1 MIGRV
6 LLAATTVAFAVNLA
20 GAAEAGHAPG
30 RTPAADRA
38 DDPAVVTDGPRA
50 VHSSG
55 RQIPVS
61 ATVDIVVVGGNEGGL
76 AAAWKAAQAG
86 SSVLVVGGQYFFS
99 DEVAAK
105 ARYWIEPEESPR
117 GEFSRALLAD
127 QAASLP
133 MLSPARYKRKIE
145 GLLLA
150 AGVGFH
156 FNSHP
161 AGVVFD
167 HAGRP
172 CGVVAANKAGLQ
184 AVVAKVVI
192 DATPTA
198 AVARMAGARTTPWD
212 VGEVTVS
219 RTVYKQPIAGGR
231 RIGDFS
237 EYAISA
243 PMPTGSWPERCR
255 AEVLLRE
262 AYNQVQANRAHAHLM
277 HIVEPVSIVSE
288 SQTPIATWPGA
299 ERLPLDAC
307 RPKGIADVL
316 IVSQSAGVGRQ
327 IAERLTRPVYLAD
340 LGERIG
346 AEAHRQA
353 ARRELSGPMRIGP
366 AGLTEAA
373 GLVENADVA
382 EILTG
387 HRRYRRIDLGT
398 IRQEELAIPVWGRY
412 DVVVVGGG
420 TSGWP
425 AALGAARRGSRVL
438 VVEMLGH
445 LGGNRELGTPNYWKG
460 YLHGINQLAWRGAQV
475 FTELRLSGV
484 DIWYN
489 TLVCGAVKEGDRVA
503 GVIVASPLGRG
514 AVLSSVVIDAS
525 GDADL
530 CAAAGAEYSFVND
543 GDLCI
548 QEDSFRDLGLY
559 GNVLPL
565 DPADEHSLTMHHVLA
580 RKAGKQDLWDF
591 YPMVGM
597 RESRLIR
604 GEHVIDVPDQIIG
617 RTYRD
622 LVSVAQ
628 SAYDPHGYH
637 DSDAIYAGLMPPTK
651 HETKAGFIT
660 YIPLRSLLPKG
671 LEGIMV
677 VGRSHSVTHDV
688 QVTVRMNPDLM
699 NEGYAAGCVAAE
711 AVKTGQDLRGVDLG
725 PVQDHLVEVGN
736 ISAADRRDKCVET
749 PEPTDA
755 ELEEAAENLG
765 GKLQLATLIR
775 GGDRS
780 IPHLRASFGAAPSL
794 AKAKALCALG
804 DQAAVEYLAAWLERQ
819 PLAGGQAYQWDA
831 FLSVPEVDAVIW
843 LLGAAGD
850 RRAVPALVAKLDRCT
865 TEAGHF
871 SHIRAVTTALGRIGD
886 PAAAPAIHRF
896 LSRPGVAGHAD
907 AEGKTESLHSDSFVR
922 SFVELHAAAALVR
935 CGDRE
940 GLGARILSGY
950 LDDWRGIFVRFAGHV
965 LEKAVLLPV
974 QPPPPVGSPCPSS
987 PPVPKRELGN
997 EAD

>member
-6 LLAATTVAFAVNLA
+6 LLAAVTTAALA
-20 GAAEAGHAPG
+20 PSLARAAEAGQVPG
-30 RTPAADRA
+30 QAAVDRA
-38 DDPAVVTDGPRA
+38 DGSAASTEGLRA
-50 VHSSG
+50 VRSSG
-55 RQIPVS
+55 REIPVS
-61 ATVDIVVVGGNEGGL
+61 AKVDIVVVGGNEGGL
-76 AAAWKAAQAG
+76 AAAWKAAEAG
-86 SSVLVVGGQYFFS
+86 STVLVVGGQYFFS
-99 DEVAAK
+99 DEVSAK
-105 ARYWIEPEESPR
+105 ARYWLEPEESPR

-127 QAASLP
+127 QAESLP

-145 GLLLA
+145 DLLLA

-161 AGVVFD
+161 AGVIFD

-172 CGVVAANKAGLQ
+172 SGVVAANKAGLQ

-198 AVARMAGARTTPWD
+198 AVARMAGARTTPWE

-219 RTVYKQPIAGGR
+219 RTVYKQPIPGSR
-231 RIGDFS
+231 RIGDFF

-262 AYNQVQANRAHAHLM
+262 AYNHVQANRAHAHLM
-277 HIVEPVSIVSE
+277 HMVEPVSIVSE
-288 SQTPIATWPGA
+288 SKTPISTWPGA
-299 ERLPLDAC
+299 DGLSLDAC
-307 RPKGIADVL
+307 RPKGVADVL
-316 IVSQSAGVGRQ
+316 VVSQSAGVSRQ

-346 AEAHRQA
+346 EEAHRQA
-353 ARRELSGPMRIGP
+353 ARRELTGPMRIGP
-366 AGLTEAA
+366 AGLTEGAA
-373 GLVENADVA
+373 LVESADVA

-398 IRQEELAIPVWGRY
+398 IRQEDLAIPVWGRY

-425 AALGAARRGSRVL
+425 AALGAARWGARVL

-460 YLHGINQLAWRGAQV
+460 YLHGINQLAWRGSQV
-475 FTELRLSGV
+475 FTELRLAGV

-489 TLVCGAVKEGDRVA
+489 TLACGAVKERDRVA
-503 GVIVASPLGRG
+503 GVIVACPMGRG

-530 CAAAGAEYSFVND
+530 CAAAGADYCFVND

-565 DPADEHSLTMHHVLA
+565 DPADEYSLTMHHVLA

-651 HETKAGFIT
+651 HETKEGFIT

-677 VGRSHSVTHDV
+677 VGRSHSVTHDA

-711 AVKTGQDLRGVDLG
+711 AVKTGKNLRGVDLG

-736 ISAADRRDKCVET
+736 ISAADRRAKCVET
-749 PEPTDA
+749 PEPTDE
-755 ELEEAAENLG
+755 ELEEAAANLG

-780 IPHLRASFGAAPSL
+780 VPHLRASFRASPSL

-804 DQAAVEYLAAWLERQ
+804 DQAAVEYLAAWLESQ

-831 FLSVPEVDAVIW
+831 FLSVPEVDAVMW
-843 LLGAAGD
+843 LLGAARD
-850 RRAVPALVAKLDRCT
+850 KRAVPALVAKLDQCT

-907 AEGKTESLHSDSFVR
+907 AEGKTESLHSESFVKA
-922 SFVELHAAAALVR
+922 FVELHAAAALVR

-940 GLGARILSGY
+940 GLGARILTGY

-965 LEKAVLLPV
+965 LESEGA
-974 QPPPPVGSPCPSS
+974 S
-987 PPVPKRELGN
+987 
-997 EAD
+997 